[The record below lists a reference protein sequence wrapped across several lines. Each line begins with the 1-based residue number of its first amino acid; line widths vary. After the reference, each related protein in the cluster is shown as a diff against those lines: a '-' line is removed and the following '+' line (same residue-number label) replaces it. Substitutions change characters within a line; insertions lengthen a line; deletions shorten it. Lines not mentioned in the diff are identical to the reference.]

1 MNEINLTTKITVY
14 TIEECNET
22 EKNLIEAA
30 KKATRHAYVPY
41 SNFSVGAAVLLE
53 NGEIISGNNQEN
65 AAYPSGLCA
74 ERTTVFFV
82 NANYPDQKILTM
94 AIAAFY
100 KGKFT
105 KDVITPCG
113 ACRQV
118 LLEVENRFK
127 SPMKILMYSE
137 EGIYCVES
145 IKDILPLS
153 FGDSMLR

>member
-1 MNEINLTTKITVY
+1 MRLILRDCAPKGQLCFC
-14 TIEECNET
+14 EC
-22 EKNLIEAA
+22 
-30 KKATRHAYVPY
+30 
-41 SNFSVGAAVLLE
+41 
-53 NGEIISGNNQEN
+53 
-65 AAYPSGLCA
+65 
-74 ERTTVFFV
+74 
-82 NANYPDQKILTM
+82 NYPDQKIQAI

-118 LLEVENRFK
+118 LLEVENRFDA
-127 SPMKILMYSE
+127 PMKILMYSE

-145 IKDILPLS
+145 VKDILPLS